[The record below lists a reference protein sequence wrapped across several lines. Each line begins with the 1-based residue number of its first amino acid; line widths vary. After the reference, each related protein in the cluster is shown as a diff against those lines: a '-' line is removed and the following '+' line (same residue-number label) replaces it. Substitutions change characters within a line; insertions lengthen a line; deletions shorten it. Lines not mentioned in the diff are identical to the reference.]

1 MSYDL
6 EDKKNIIYLRNQL
19 INAETSSLKKIYSSE
34 EDYAFFLDTLNIAL
48 DSDPIFFILDESIIK
63 KAEDILHE
71 KRFDYRHPVFNTV
84 INEIIRRINALN
96 SLPENIKNIQRR
108 QYVAWQQNI
117 RETSFSGKDD
127 FLRALAYDA
136 QLMEKLYCGHIG
148 EVNPIYFFSSTNYL
162 AKVLPEFYQEDEE
175 RINLTMAQL
184 DKHAKKRWIWNY
196 PERAFAKDAI
206 KNMQKVKT
214 KEE

>member
-6 EDKKNIIYLRNQL
+6 EDKKNIIYLKNQL
-19 INAETSSLKKIYSSE
+19 INAETASLKTIYSSE
-34 EDYAFFLDTLNIAL
+34 EEYGFFIDTLNIAL
-48 DSDPIFFILDESIIK
+48 DSEPIFFLSDESIIK

-71 KRFDYRHPVFNTV
+71 KRFDYRSSDFNTV
-84 INEIIRRINALN
+84 INEIIGRINALK
-96 SLPENIKNIQRR
+96 SVPENIVNLQRR
-108 QYVAWQQNI
+108 QYVVWQQNI
-117 RETSFSGKDD
+117 RETSFSSKED

-136 QLMEKLYCGHIG
+136 LLMERLYRGHIG
-148 EVNPIYFFSSTNYL
+148 EVDPIYFFSSTNYL
-162 AKVLPEFYQEDEE
+162 AKTLPEFFQEDEE
-175 RINLTMAQL
+175 RISLTMAQL

-206 KNMQKVKT
+206 KNMKKIKA